1 MLMAGC
7 GLFPKVQE
15 ETAGWSAQKLYN
27 DAKENLNDGNYER
40 AIKMFET
47 LEARYPFGRFAQQA
61 QLEVA
66 YAYYKDNEPISAIA
80 ASDRFIKL
88 HPNHP
93 NVDYAYYLKGLANFN
108 EDLGLLGQLVDQDLS
123 ERDPKAA
130 REAFQSL
137 KELVTRF
144 PDSKYTPD
152 ATARM
157 KYLVNALAN
166 NEVHVAKYYLK
177 RQAYVAAVNRAKEV
191 VKTYPEAPA
200 TEEALAVMVVA
211 YDKLKLPDLRDDAQ
225 RVLKLNFPNSQY
237 AQGVSLRAQAW
248 YKFWSGVGSDSRAQ
262 RKHAPTF
269 RRYRWANNTRTRSR
283 SSCVST
289 PGAGALA
296 VTPTLMR

>member
-1 MLMAGC
+1 MSILSIFQFGFSTRMLSILTLSTTLLLAGC
-7 GLFPKVQE
+7 GLFPAVKD
-15 ETAGWSAQKLYN
+15 ETAGWSAQKLYS

-47 LEARYPFGRFAQQA
+47 LEARYPFGRYAQQA

-80 ASDRFIKL
+80 ACDRFIKL

-108 EDLGLLGQLVDQDLS
+108 EDLGLLGKLVDQDLS

-130 REAFQSL
+130 REAFQAL

-157 KYLVNALAN
+157 KYLVNALAY

-177 RQAYVAAVNRAKEV
+177 RKAYVAAANRAKEV
-191 VKTYPEAPA
+191 VRIYPEAPA
-200 TEEALAVMVVA
+200 TEEALAVMAIA
-211 YDKLKLPDLRDDAQ
+211 YDQLKLPDLRDDAR
-225 RVLKLNFPNSQY
+225 RVLKLNFPNSKY
-237 AQGVSLRAQAW
+237 AQGVSLREKSW
-248 YKFWSGVGSDSRAQ
+248 YKFW
-262 RKHAPTF
+262 
-269 RRYRWANNTRTRSR
+269 
-283 SSCVST
+283 
-289 PGAGALA
+289 
-296 VTPTLMR
+296 

>member
-1 MLMAGC
+1 MFIFSTYFRFLPRVFGIAMLSAALFVSGC
-7 GLFPKVQE
+7 GLLPKNKD
-15 ETAGWSAQKLYN
+15 ETAGWSAQRLYSE
-27 DAKENLNDGNYER
+27 AKDNLNDGNYER
-40 AIKMFET
+40 AIQLFET
-47 LEARYPFGRFAQQA
+47 LEARYPFGRYAQQA

-66 YAYYKDNEPISAIA
+66 YAYYKDNEPISAVA
-80 ASDRFIKL
+80 AADRFIKL

-108 EDLGLLGQLVDQDLS
+108 DDLGILGRWVDQDLS
-123 ERDPKAA
+123 ERDPRAA
-130 REAFQSL
+130 REAFQAF

-144 PDSKYTPD
+144 PESKYTPD

-157 KYLVNALAN
+157 KYLVNALAS

-211 YDKLKLPDLRDDAQ
+211 YDKLKLPDLRDDAS

-237 AQGVSLRAQAW
+237 ARGVNLREKAW
-248 YKFWSGVGSDSRAQ
+248 YKFW
-262 RKHAPTF
+262 
-269 RRYRWANNTRTRSR
+269 
-283 SSCVST
+283 
-289 PGAGALA
+289 
-296 VTPTLMR
+296 

>member
-1 MLMAGC
+1 MFSTYFRLLSRVLGIAMLSSALFVSGC
-7 GLFPKVQE
+7 GLLPKNKD
-15 ETAGWSAQKLYN
+15 ETAGWSAQRLYSE
-27 DAKENLNDGNYER
+27 AKDNLNDGNYER
-40 AIKMFET
+40 AIQLFET
-47 LEARYPFGRFAQQA
+47 LEARYPFGRYAQQA

-66 YAYYKDNEPISAIA
+66 YAYYKDDEPISAVA
-80 ASDRFIKL
+80 AADRFIKL

-108 EDLGLLGQLVDQDLS
+108 DDLGILGRWVDQDLS
-123 ERDPKAA
+123 ERDPRAA
-130 REAFQSL
+130 REAFQAF

-157 KYLVNALAN
+157 KYLVNALAS

-177 RQAYVAAVNRAKEV
+177 RQAYVAAANRAKEV

-211 YDKLKLPDLRDDAQ
+211 YDKLKLPDLRDDAS

-237 AQGVSLRAQAW
+237 AKGYNVREKAW
-248 YKFWSGVGSDSRAQ
+248 YKFW
-262 RKHAPTF
+262 
-269 RRYRWANNTRTRSR
+269 
-283 SSCVST
+283 
-289 PGAGALA
+289 
-296 VTPTLMR
+296 